1 MGNGSI
7 LKPLN
12 IGVFGSSYS
21 RGNSEV
27 IDPERP
33 HAKVSVTGWPYEL
46 SKICEHQIYNHSI
59 GGASVDFMIKQY
71 WKQKHMNFDVCIFD
85 AATMMRYTIEVNKP
99 KLERQTPNYSEY
111 TNENINAEIL
121 RYTASRDAVYSDEER
136 ASVHYQIWKDKLAFH
151 EDQVRKD
158 YLSSLKEIQKLAD
171 IIFFQ
176 CIGHYKRAYKTME
189 QTTDK
194 WWTNPTREELDGIP
208 IIEDLMPADL
218 WEEYTIDQACHFNDF
233 GSKWLARWMLKQIES
248 QYA

>member
-1 MGNGSI
+1 M
-7 LKPLN
+7 KPLN

-85 AATMMRYTIEVNKP
+85 AATMMRYTIEVKKP
-99 KLERQTPNYSEY
+99 KMERQTPNYSEY

-136 ASVHYQIWKDKLAFH
+136 ASEHYQIWKDKLAFH